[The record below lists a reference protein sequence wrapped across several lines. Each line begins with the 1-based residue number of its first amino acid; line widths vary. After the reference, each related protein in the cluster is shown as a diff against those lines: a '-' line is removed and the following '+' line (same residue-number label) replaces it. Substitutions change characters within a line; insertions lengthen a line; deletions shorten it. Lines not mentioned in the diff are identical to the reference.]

1 MAKTCPREVK
11 VKVLLNA
18 ETDGSCLLSFRQN
31 SVVPAAGFTARATGS
46 DFLDYLKNSGPDG

>member
-1 MAKTCPREVK
+1 MLRLMVAVCCRSD
-11 VKVLLNA
+11 N
-18 ETDGSCLLSFRQN
+18 N